1 LPYIPTGALLRQ
13 REVTGLNSATLIS
26 LGLVILIGSLLAG
39 AADLALVEGTSAT
52 SGLGNAAHLDAVF
65 RFETFKLKELAVF
78 GYDISYPSVNAG
90 FFKGLSAILMWDFSF
105 LAGQWA
111 LLRLPLMA
119 LTFSFGILFLVTV
132 APAVATVMR
141 AILSAASVVAGGV
154 GALVRR
160 LIVGL

>member
-1 LPYIPTGALLRQ
+1 M
-13 REVTGLNSATLIS
+13 NSATLIS
-26 LGLVILIGSLLAG
+26 LGLIILFASVLGG
-39 AADLALVEGTSAT
+39 AADLATIQGDSGT
-52 SGLGNAAHLDAVF
+52 SGLGNASHLDAVF

-78 GYDISYPSVNAG
+78 GYDISYPSVNAD
-90 FFKGLSAILMWDFSF
+90 FFKGLAAILMWDFSF
-105 LAGQWA
+105 LAGTWA
-111 LLRLPLMA
+111 ILSLPLMA

-141 AILSAASVVAGGV
+141 AILSAASAVAGGV